1 MRRESVSAI
10 NMVLLPLLPRQ
21 KQQSAPCLHHQKQHI
36 NTPEQNALSSITTA
50 LRMYSLEI
58 TELLLSIVWTLLI
71 LPLLLAQMAQAT
83 IRQDNH
89 GNHFLARGWH
99 HNKTLMF
106 LLRTSQAYNRLSCTE
121 GLMVLW
127 FIQVHAIFYTLLN
140 EQELISEI
148 TWKLA
153 RIWRLLRNWFG
164 IPFLVTDMMTACIH
178 SCRKKKTLAKIYI
191 FFK

>member
-1 MRRESVSAI
+1 MCRQSMSAI
-10 NMVLLPLLPRQ
+10 NIVVLPLLPRQ
-21 KQQSAPCLHHQKQHI
+21 KQQSAPCLHHQNQHI

-89 GNHFLARGWH
+89 GNHFLAQGWH

-106 LLRTSQAYNRLSCTE
+106 FSQNFPSIQQTELHWRVNGALVYSGSCNI
-121 GLMVLW
+121 L
-127 FIQVHAIFYTLLN
+127 
-140 EQELISEI
+140 
-148 TWKLA
+148 
-153 RIWRLLRNWFG
+153 
-164 IPFLVTDMMTACIH
+164 H
-178 SCRKKKTLAKIYI
+178 SVEWAGAH
-191 FFK
+191 